1 MPIYI
6 KCQVVTNYY
15 MQFELLY
22 SFQKPYFS
30 TKNRPLKIVF
40 KPFLFLINIVCCLKN
55 GYIFNT

>member
-40 KPFLFLINIVCCLKN
+40 KPFLFLINIVCWLEN
-55 GYIFNT
+55 G